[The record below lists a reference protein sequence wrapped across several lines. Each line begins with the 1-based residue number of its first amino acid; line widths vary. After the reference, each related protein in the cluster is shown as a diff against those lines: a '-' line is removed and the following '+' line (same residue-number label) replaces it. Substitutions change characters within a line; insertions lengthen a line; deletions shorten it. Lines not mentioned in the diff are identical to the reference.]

1 MPIPLAPPFI
11 VAAAVLGQ
19 TAGLT
24 PWRPIPMLPAPIIP
38 MPPIPMLFIPMPP
51 MPMAPMPMPM
61 PPMPRAPR
69 PLLPAILDSL
79 QFLPQEEEDL
89 VVFAFFLEAAA
100 YLAAKFFL
108 VASFLAVSLTFLLRR
123 ISSPF
128 FLAIMARFL
137 MSAFLATSCFL
148 TARLALTAPFLPAQ
162 PPLAAAA
169 QSPLGLGA
177 SLSPLSPLSPLSVLA
192 AASSFFSSL
201 AASCSA

>member
-11 VAAAVLGQ
+11 AAAAVLGQ

-38 MPPIPMLFIPMPP
+38 MPPMPMLFMPP

-69 PLLPAILDSL
+69 PLLLAILEFL
-79 QFLPQEEEDL
+79 QFLSQEEEDL

-177 SLSPLSPLSPLSVLA
+177 SLSPLSPLSVLA